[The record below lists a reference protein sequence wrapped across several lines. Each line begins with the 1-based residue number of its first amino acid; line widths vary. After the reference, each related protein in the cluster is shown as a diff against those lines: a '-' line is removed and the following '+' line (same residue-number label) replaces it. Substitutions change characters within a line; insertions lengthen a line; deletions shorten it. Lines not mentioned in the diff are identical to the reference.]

1 MGMAVTPVVLELDII
16 SSNVVTYNYSSNK
29 KQIKKR

>member
-1 MGMAVTPVVLELDII
+1 MAVTPVVLELDGI
-16 SSNVVTYNYSSNK
+16 SSNVVTYNYTSNK

>member
-1 MGMAVTPVVLELDII
+1 MAVTPVVLELDSI